1 MPTIFLAI
9 LLAIDTPA
17 NDHVAAAKS
26 FIEAMNR
33 ADYAA
38 AFAPFDATM
47 QKAMPIEKLKETW
60 EAVNNQVG
68 PFKQFVGS
76 RSEPRSGFD
85 RIFVTCEF
93 EKAKLDVR
101 VVFDKDHKIAGLG
114 FQPAKPPVE
123 YKSPEY
129 VDPKSFSESEVTLNP
144 ESEWKLGGTLTLPN
158 GEGPF
163 PVVVLVHGS
172 GSHDRDETLGSN
184 KPFKDLAGGLA
195 SRGIAVLR
203 YDKRNYVHQAKIK
216 VETFT
221 INEEVLDDVH
231 AAVKL
236 VKNTPKIDAKRIYVI
251 GHSLGAMAAPKI
263 AATDSDLA
271 GIVLMAGAARP
282 LQDLII
288 EQLTYIGS
296 LPGPNGE
303 GAKKM
308 LADVRESLAKV
319 GDPKLLAEMKDSERP
334 MGMPPA
340 YWRSLKILEPA
351 PTAGKLTCR
360 VLVLHGDRDY
370 QITLDDFA
378 LFEKALAGKSNATLK
393 RFANLNHLFM
403 DGQGKATPEEYQKAG
418 NVAKEVIE
426 TIATWAKTP

>member
-1 MPTIFLAI
+1 MYA
-9 LLAIDTPA
+9 LLFAALLNTDPPA
-17 NDHVAAAKS
+17 TDHVVAAKS

-47 QKAMPIEKLKETW
+47 QKAMPVEKLQETW
-60 EAVNNQVG
+60 EAVNKQVG
-68 PFKQFVGS
+68 KFKQFVGT

-114 FQPAKPPVE
+114 IQPAKPPVE

-129 VDPKSFSESEVTLNP
+129 VDAKSFSESEILLNP
-144 ESEWKLGGTLTLPN
+144 DSEWKLGGTLSVPN

-163 PVVVLVHGS
+163 PAVVLVHGS
-172 GSHDRDETLGSN
+172 GAHDRDETLASN
-184 KPFKDLAGGLA
+184 KPFRDLADGLA

-203 YDKRNYVHQAKIK
+203 YDKRNYAHQAKIK

-221 INEEVLDDVH
+221 INDEVIDDVH

-236 VKNTPKIDAKRIYVI
+236 LKNNPKIDPKRIFVI
-251 GHSLGAMAAPKI
+251 GHSLGAMAAPRI
-263 AATDSDLA
+263 ATVDSDIQ

-282 LQDLII
+282 LQDLIV

-296 LPGPNGE
+296 LPGPQGE

-308 LADVRESLAKV
+308 LADVKDFLAKI
-319 GDPKLLAEMKDSERP
+319 GDPKLLAEMKDTERP

-340 YWRSLKILEPA
+340 YWRSLKILDPA
-351 PTAGKLTCR
+351 PTAGKLNCR

-370 QITLDDFA
+370 QVTLDDFA
-378 LFEKALAGKSNATLK
+378 LFEKALSGKPNASLR

-403 DGQGKATPEEYQKAG
+403 DGKGKATPDEYLKAG
-418 NVAKEVIE
+418 NVAKEVVE
-426 TIATWAKTP
+426 MIAEWVKNP